1 MMFAILG
8 CISEKGFGLV
18 LFISTFIDKILKS
31 RYEINA
37 YLLEYYLI
45 LTIFIN
51 ILPLI

>member
-18 LFISTFIDKILKS
+18 LFLSSFIDKILKS

-37 YLLEYYLI
+37 YLLECYLI
-45 LTIFIN
+45 LTIFIK
-51 ILPLI
+51 IQSLI